1 MTRRTLSPAAE
12 HQGLILLVNSNVHG
26 RTARKS
32 VLEEQGHRV
41 VVSSSGADALEQCSR
56 QQFDLV
62 ITDDKLQRMDGLD
75 LLARLRTQSPGVP
88 VILISDFVE
97 ALGLNEQ
104 NTGADAVIQKS
115 ANEVAHLIRAAN
127 RLLRRKPLKKPAGSQ
142 GLAPKAKAKS
152 V

>member
-1 MTRRTLSPAAE
+1 MSRRNLPPVSEQP
-12 HQGLILLVNSNVHG
+12 GLILLVNSNVHG

-41 VVSSSGADALEQCSR
+41 VVSSSGADALDQCSR
-56 QQFDLV
+56 QKFDLV

-75 LLARLRTQSPGVP
+75 LLARLRTQWPDLP

-97 ALGLNEQ
+97 ALGLNEE

-115 ANEVAHLIRAAN
+115 ANEVTHLIRAAS
-127 RLLRRKPLKKPAGSQ
+127 RLLRRKPPKKPVGSEA
-142 GLAPKAKAKS
+142 APLKAKGKS